1 MKKRNSSME
10 FTREEKLAVV
20 KMVDYVILADS
31 KVDPAE
37 MNLLTQ
43 LMERFS
49 FDSFFIGQARN
60 LNKDKAFKTL
70 SLMSLSKKKILA
82 QLLDEVAKSDGFIH
96 EKEIIKITE
105 ALGHMEIGIELS

>member
-1 MKKRNSSME
+1 MKKQNSRLE

-60 LNKDKAFKTL
+60 LNKAFKTL
-70 SLMSLSKKKILA
+70 SLMSLSKKKTLA
-82 QLLDEVAKSDGFIH
+82 QLLDEVAISDGFIH

-105 ALGHMEIGIELS
+105 ALIHMKICKELS

>member
-1 MKKRNSSME
+1 ME
-10 FTREEKLAVV
+10 FTRDEKLAVV

-37 MNLLTQ
+37 MKLLTQ
-43 LMERFS
+43 LMQRFK

-70 SLMSLSKKKILA
+70 SLMPMDKKKILVE
-82 QLLDEVAKSDGFIH
+82 LLDEVAISDGLVH
-96 EKEIIKITE
+96 EKEIIKIMET
-105 ALGHMEIGIELS
+105 LQHMGVERELN

>member
-1 MKKRNSSME
+1 ME
-10 FTREEKLAVV
+10 FTREEKLALV

-43 LMERFS
+43 LMQRFN

-60 LNKDKAFKTL
+60 LSKGRAFKIL
-70 SLMSLSKKKILA
+70 SLMPLDKKKTLA
-82 QLLDEVAKSDGFIH
+82 NLLDEVAISDGFVH
-96 EKEIIKITE
+96 EKEIVMILET
-105 ALGHMEIGIELS
+105 LDQMGIEKDYCN